1 MGLLFFIIFLIWG
14 WAEMSAFI
22 YIGSE
27 LGGLLT
33 LLGIFVTA
41 VIGLALLKQQGVS
54 VLNRIRNE
62 MRAGQP
68 PITSIADSISLVVGG
83 FLMLIPGYVTD
94 AIGLMLFVPGIRTIA
109 SIYLLQWLGRSQRF
123 TSYFHVDSGFS
134 GTTPRQS
141 RRGHY
146 DDIIEGEFEE
156 RPGPGKRIRKDD

>member
-1 MGLLFFIIFLIWG
+1 
-14 WAEMSAFI
+14 MSAFI

-83 FLMLIPGYVTD
+83 FLMLIPGYVSD

-109 SIYLLQWLGRSQRF
+109 GIYLLQWLGRSQRF
-123 TSYFHVDSGFS
+123 TSYVHVDSGFS

-141 RRGHY
+141 RRGDD